1 MGFRFRKTIRIL
13 PGLRLNISK
22 SGLSTSIG
30 GKGATLNLGPR
41 GARGTVGIPG
51 TGLSYST
58 MLGGR
63 RKRGSGNAPPGAAS
77 TSGAGGLGC
86 LLLLIGLVALA
97 VLGRCAAAPDVRA
110 PEAPIAPA
118 PIAATETAYVTASR
132 LNCRAEPVMGG
143 AVVRTLAR
151 GDAVQVGERRGDW
164 AKIAGDET
172 CWAASA
178 HLAASP
184 AAAPLS
190 ARRAAAV
197 APQRSFDSAPDC
209 PCSGGEVCVGRRGGR
224 YCITSGGN
232 KRYGV

>member
-1 MGFRFRKTIRIL
+1 MGFRFRKTIRLL

-63 RKRGSGNAPPGAAS
+63 RKRGAGEALPGAAAR
-77 TSGAGGLGC
+77 GAGGLGC
-86 LLLLIGLVALA
+86 LLLLGGLIALA
-97 VLGRCAAAPDVRA
+97 ALGRCAAAPDA
-110 PEAPIAPA
+110 PVPETPIAPA
-118 PIAATETAYVTASR
+118 RGAATETAYVTASR
-132 LNCRAEPVMGG
+132 LNCRAEPTMDG

-151 GDAVQVGERRGDW
+151 GDAVQVGERSGVW
-164 AKIAGDET
+164 ARIAGGET
-172 CWAASA
+172 CWASGA
-178 HLAASP
+178 HLAARPAAEPLPATPP
-184 AAAPLS
+184 AAAPLP
-190 ARRAAAV
+190 AAGV
-197 APQRSFDSAPDC
+197 ASRC

-224 YCITSGGN
+224 YCITSGDN